1 MARKILLADDSVTA
15 QNMGRRILIDA
26 GYEVVTVNNGSAALK
41 KIAEQ
46 KPDLIILDVYMPGYG
61 GLELCQRLREGRDT
75 ARTPILLTVGKLE
88 PFKADEARRVRA
100 DAYIV
105 KPFEATE
112 LLTALTKLEDKIVPR
127 PDTHKPGRFAKAFA
141 AIDHGIDPAV
151 EAADAD
157 ETSWKDRLRIP
168 AGPKLVEQSN
178 GGKASRGR
186 KEKARED
193 RKTSHEPE
201 SANIPPDITPEEM
214 SAIAAAAAALNG
226 TADSS
231 SPNEAAIT
239 ETETVPRS
247 TEAAEINAPVP
258 PGEATPAEPA
268 PAEPVTFASSPEEP
282 PAALVPAAAEPQT
295 PNLTEITAP
304 EQPKSE
310 PEVRDATAEKTN
322 ETAANVSAEAP
333 SAEKPTDAEVLAA
346 LATLGVN
353 DDAPGVHAAQP
364 VAVAELEVTV
374 ARGPRWVAEE
384 ISVSDEEGTS
394 ILEREMEKAYA
405 ALAAAEGT
413 FATFAVD
420 SASSVTPM
428 GAFPP
433 QESIEPEIQT
443 QPSTTSPAEIAD
455 AVSVTAVPS
464 HAPVET
470 LLESGQPAQQE
481 SGAVDIKAEA
491 AMAVAAGAE
500 IAVNEPATIDSV
512 PDNAEPVAAEPAP
525 VGEGVSRSEADLVAA
540 WANWKHIRE
549 SVMSPLAE
557 TTQTEVLHEPP
568 TAHDS
573 ANEQEPTAIT
583 AEAQPVTSSGD
594 SDTIASIVDNML
606 AELKPK
612 LMEELAKKLAQEKSK
627 VNK

>member
-1 MARKILLADDSVTA
+1 LARKILLADDSVTA

-26 GYEVVTVNNGSAALK
+26 GYEVITVNNGSAALK

-127 PDTHKPGRFAKAFA
+127 PDPYKPGRFAKAFA
-141 AIDHGIDPAV
+141 AIDEGVDPAV
-151 EAADAD
+151 QAAEVD
-157 ETSWKDRLRIP
+157 ENSWKDRLRIP

-186 KEKARED
+186 KEKAEKAREE
-193 RKTSHEPE
+193 RKNSREPE
-201 SANIPPDITPEEM
+201 AANIPADITPEEM

-226 TADSS
+226 TADSAL
-231 SPNEAAIT
+231 ETAAANVEPEVVHT
-239 ETETVPRS
+239 ATDAPES
-247 TEAAEINAPVP
+247 TLAP
-258 PGEATPAEPA
+258 TPAEPA
-268 PAEPVTFASSPEEP
+268 PAEPMTFASSPEEQ
-282 PAALVPAAAEPQT
+282 LVPAAPESPAPNPSEVIAAEP
-295 PNLTEITAP
+295 A
-304 EQPKSE
+304 KSE
-310 PEVRDATAEKTN
+310 PEVATAGKTNEAAVNATAE
-322 ETAANVSAEAP
+322 AP
-333 SAEKPTDAEVLAA
+333 QAEKPTDAEVLAA

-353 DDAPGVHAAQP
+353 DDAPAAQP
-364 VAVAELEVTV
+364 VAGAEFEVAV

-384 ISVSDEEGTS
+384 ISVSDEEGTF

-405 ALAAAEGT
+405 ALAAVEGT

-420 SASSVTPM
+420 SASPAAPM
-428 GAFPP
+428 EVPSQ
-433 QESIEPEIQT
+433 QESLQSEANPEASI
-443 QPSTTSPAEIAD
+443 TSAPAEIAD
-455 AVSVTAVPS
+455 AVSVTTVS
-464 HAPVET
+464 SDTPVE
-470 LLESGQPAQQE
+470 SPVQPSQPAQQE
-481 SGAVDIKAEA
+481 SAAVEVREEV

-500 IAVNEPATIDSV
+500 IAGGEPATKEPV
-512 PDNAEPVAAEPAP
+512 PSNAEPVALETAR
-525 VGEGVSRSEADLVAA
+525 GEGVSRSEADLVAA

-549 SVMSPLAE
+549 SVMSPAAE
-557 TTQTEVLHEPP
+557 TLEAEVSPDLPAAQPSAVETEPP
-568 TAHDS
+568 AAAVT
-573 ANEQEPTAIT
+573 
-583 AEAQPVTSSGD
+583 AQPAPSSGD
-594 SDTIASIVDNML
+594 TETIASIVDNML
-606 AELKPK
+606 AELKPR

-627 VNK
+627 ADR